1 MLGYDVLID
10 SLDLDAMLAE
20 ALELPI
26 NKWVKESRV
35 SVKAYYQ
42 SELARDEYATIR
54 AATDVERHL
63 LEVDVIIVFS
73 FTGTASYTHRDMMVA
88 LSDLL
93 NMMQPIY
100 GGRDDA
106 PAVLIKQQ
114 GYRLNPAIVNFFGED
129 NKVTG
134 DIFRKLD
141 RKPYAQVY
149 DDDEDALRG
158 RYTRVENVPAGGQC
172 APAGRFARF

>member
-1 MLGYDVLID
+1 MLGLDVLIE
-10 SLDLDAMLAE
+10 SLDLDTMLEE
-20 ALELPI
+20 ALDLPI
-26 NKWVKESRV
+26 NRWVGESRV

-54 AATDVERHL
+54 VATDVERHL
-63 LEVDVIIVFS
+63 LEVDAIIVIS
-73 FTGTASYTHRDMMVA
+73 FTGTASFTHRDMMVT

-93 NMMQPIY
+93 NMMNPIY

-114 GYRLNPAIVNFFGED
+114 EYRINPAIVNFFGQD

-134 DIFRKLD
+134 DIFKKLE
-141 RKPYAQVY
+141 KS
-149 DDDEDALRG
+149 
-158 RYTRVENVPAGGQC
+158 N
-172 APAGRFARF
+172 